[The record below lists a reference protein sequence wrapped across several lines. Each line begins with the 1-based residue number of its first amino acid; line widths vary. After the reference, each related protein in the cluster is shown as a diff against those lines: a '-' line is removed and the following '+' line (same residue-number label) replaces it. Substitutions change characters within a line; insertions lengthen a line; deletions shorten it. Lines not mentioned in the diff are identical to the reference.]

1 MVGGGFG
8 GLEGLGGA
16 DRRPLFDGSRMIVL
30 FFRSMHIELV
40 SEGATLRPLLTPRR
54 DGTTDT
60 VTLHEVPQETLET
73 TTDWFSLF
81 YRRANRY
88 SLLTK
93 EQEVEL
99 AQAIE
104 RGDLDAKETL
114 INSNLRLVI
123 SNARKYQN
131 LGLPLQDLI
140 QEGMFGLIRASEK
153 FDWRRGYKFSTYA
166 TIWIRQAIER
176 ALGNTSRVIRLP
188 VHIGARQRKIARAV
202 EKMRNE
208 LDRDPTD
215 EEIAHATELE
225 VEQVRAALDVAK
237 VTTSLD
243 QTLQEDSE
251 TSLGDLIAD
260 ERPAPEE
267 EVEFTLRDEAVDR
280 ALAELPEVERK
291 VVELRFG
298 LGKEEPVSQRETGKR
313 LGISEDSARD
323 VENRALSRLSHNE
336 DLAALR
342 EAA

>member
-1 MVGGGFG
+1 M
-8 GLEGLGGA
+8 L
-16 DRRPLFDGSRMIVL
+16 P
-30 FFRSMHIELV
+30 
-40 SEGATLRPLLTPRR
+40 
-54 DGTTDT
+54 
-60 VTLHEVPQETLET
+60 EVPQETIES
-73 TTDWFSLF
+73 TTDWYALF

-88 SLLTK
+88 ELLTK
-93 EQEVEL
+93 EREVEL
-99 AQAIE
+99 AKAIE
-104 RGDLDAKETL
+104 RGDLEAKEL
-114 INSNLRLVI
+114 LVNSNLRLVI

-188 VHIGARQRKIARAV
+188 VHIGARQRKIARA
-202 EKMRNE
+202 EEQLRNKLE
-208 LDRDPTD
+208 RDPTD
-215 EEIAHATELE
+215 EQLAEVTELE

-243 QTLQEDSE
+243 QTVQDDSE
-251 TSLGDLIAD
+251 TSLGQLIAD
-260 ERPAPEE
+260 ERPGLEE
-267 EVEFTLRDEAVDR
+267 EVETTLRDEAVDR
-280 ALAELPEVERK
+280 ALADLPEVERK

-298 LGKEEPVSQRETGKR
+298 LGNEEPVSQRETGKR

-323 VENRALSRLSHNE
+323 VEIRALKRLSHND

>member
-1 MVGGGFG
+1 
-8 GLEGLGGA
+8 
-16 DRRPLFDGSRMIVL
+16 MIV
-30 FFRSMHIELV
+30 EQAQGAV
-40 SEGATLRPLLTPRR
+40 SALMDPPRR
-54 DGTTDT
+54 DVTTET
-60 VTLHEVPQETLET
+60 LTLHEAPQQASEE
-73 TTDWFSLF
+73 TTDWFALF

-99 AQAIE
+99 AKAIE
-104 RGDLDAKETL
+104 RGDLEAKETL

-176 ALGNTSRVIRLP
+176 ALGNTARIIRLP
-188 VHIGARQRKIARAV
+188 VHIGARQRKIARAD
-202 EKMRNE
+202 ERLRNK
-208 LDRDPTD
+208 LNRDPTD
-215 EEIAHATELE
+215 EELAEATELE
-225 VEQVRAALDVAK
+225 LEQVRAALDVAK

-243 QTLQEDSE
+243 QTVQEDSE
-251 TSLGDLIAD
+251 TSLGMLIAD
-260 ERPAPEE
+260 DRPATED
-267 EVEFTLRDEAVDR
+267 EVEETLRDEAVDR

-298 LGKEEPVSQRETGKR
+298 LGNGEPVSQRETGKR

-323 VENRALSRLSHNE
+323 VENRALRRLSHND

>member
-1 MVGGGFG
+1 
-8 GLEGLGGA
+8 
-16 DRRPLFDGSRMIVL
+16 
-30 FFRSMHIELV
+30 MHIELS
-40 SEGATLRPLLTPRR
+40 SEDAPVRPLLTLRR

-60 VTLHEVPQETLET
+60 VTLQEVPQETLES
-73 TTDWFSLF
+73 TTDWFALF
-81 YRRANRY
+81 YRRANQY

-93 EQEVEL
+93 EQEVQL

-104 RGDLDAKETL
+104 RGDLDAKDTL

-188 VHIGARQRKIARAV
+188 VHIGARQRKIARAE
-202 EKMRNE
+202 EKLRNE

-215 EEIAHATELE
+215 EELARATELE

-243 QTLQEDSE
+243 QSLQDDSE

-267 EVEFTLRDEAVDR
+267 EVEETLRDEAVDR

-298 LGKEEPVSQRETGKR
+298 LGNEQPVSQRETGKR

-323 VENRALSRLSHNE
+323 VEIRALSRLSRNY
-336 DLAALR
+336 DLVALR

>member
-1 MVGGGFG
+1 
-8 GLEGLGGA
+8 L
-16 DRRPLFDGSRMIVL
+16 
-30 FFRSMHIELV
+30 
-40 SEGATLRPLLTPRR
+40 LRPLLTPPRR
-54 DGTTDT
+54 DVTTET
-60 VTLHEVPQETLET
+60 VKLQEVPQENFET
-73 TTDWFSLF
+73 AETTDWFSLF

-88 SLLTK
+88 SLLDK
-93 EQEVEL
+93 QQEVEL

-104 RGDLDAKETL
+104 RGDLEAKETL

-188 VHIGARQRKIARAV
+188 VHIGARQRKIARADERLRNQLEREPTV
-202 EKMRNE
+202 EE
-208 LDRDPTD
+208 LA
-215 EEIAHATELE
+215 EATELE

-243 QTLQEDSE
+243 QSVQDDSE
-251 TSLGDLIAD
+251 TALGELIAD

-280 ALAELPEVERK
+280 ALADLPEVERK

-298 LGKEEPVSQRETGKR
+298 LGNEEPVSQRETGKR

-323 VENRALSRLSHNE
+323 VENRALSRLAGNE

>member
-1 MVGGGFG
+1 
-8 GLEGLGGA
+8 L
-16 DRRPLFDGSRMIVL
+16 
-30 FFRSMHIELV
+30 
-40 SEGATLRPLLTPRR
+40 LRPLLTPPRR
-54 DGTTDT
+54 DVTTET
-60 VTLHEVPQETLET
+60 VKLQEVPQENFET
-73 TTDWFSLF
+73 AETTDWFSLF

-88 SLLTK
+88 SLLDK
-93 EQEVEL
+93 QQEVDL

-104 RGDLDAKETL
+104 RGDLEAKETL

-188 VHIGARQRKIARAV
+188 VHIGARQRKIARADERLRNQLEREPTV
-202 EKMRNE
+202 EE
-208 LDRDPTD
+208 LA
-215 EEIAHATELE
+215 EATELE

-243 QTLQEDSE
+243 QSVQDDSE
-251 TSLGDLIAD
+251 TALGELIAD

-280 ALAELPEVERK
+280 ALADLPEVERK

-298 LGKEEPVSQRETGKR
+298 LGNEEPVSQRETGKR

-323 VENRALSRLSHNE
+323 VENRALSRLAGNE

>member
-1 MVGGGFG
+1 
-8 GLEGLGGA
+8 
-16 DRRPLFDGSRMIVL
+16 
-30 FFRSMHIELV
+30 MHIEQSL
-40 SEGATLRPLLTPRR
+40 EGRHSGPSFSPPRR
-54 DGTTDT
+54 DVTTET
-60 VTLHEVPQETLET
+60 VKLHEVPQENLET
-73 TTDWFSLF
+73 ADTTDWFSLF
-81 YRRANRY
+81 YRRANHY
-88 SLLTK
+88 SLLSK

-104 RGDLDAKETL
+104 RGDLEAKETL

-176 ALGNTSRVIRLP
+176 SLGNTSRVIRLP
-188 VHIGARQRKIARAV
+188 VHIGARQRKIARAD
-202 EKMRNE
+202 ERLRNE
-208 LDRDPTD
+208 LEREPTV
-215 EEIAHATELE
+215 EELARATELE

-243 QTLQEDSE
+243 QTVQDDSE
-251 TSLGDLIAD
+251 TALGELIAD

-267 EVEFTLRDEAVDR
+267 EVEMTLRDEAVTQ

-298 LGKEEPVSQRETGKR
+298 LGDEEPVSQRETGKR

-323 VENRALSRLSHNE
+323 VEIRALSRLSNSDE
-336 DLAALR
+336 LAALR

>member
-1 MVGGGFG
+1 V
-8 GLEGLGGA
+8 
-16 DRRPLFDGSRMIVL
+16 
-30 FFRSMHIELV
+30 
-40 SEGATLRPLLTPRR
+40 RPLLTPRR
-54 DGTTDT
+54 DGTTET
-60 VTLHEVPQETLET
+60 VTLQEAPQETLEST
-73 TTDWFSLF
+73 IDWFALF
-81 YRRANRY
+81 YRRANQY

-104 RGDLDAKETL
+104 RGDLDAKDTL

-188 VHIGARQRKIARAV
+188 VHIGARQRKIARAE
-202 EKMRNE
+202 EKLRNE

-215 EEIAHATELE
+215 EELARATELE

-243 QTLQEDSE
+243 QTLQDDSE
-251 TSLGDLIAD
+251 TSLGDLLAD
-260 ERPAPEE
+260 ERPAIEE
-267 EVEFTLRDEAVDR
+267 EVEETLRDEAVDR

-298 LGKEEPVSQRETGKR
+298 LGNEEPVSQRETGKR

-323 VENRALSRLSHNE
+323 VEIRALSRLSRNE
-336 DLAALR
+336 DLVALR

>member
-1 MVGGGFG
+1 
-8 GLEGLGGA
+8 
-16 DRRPLFDGSRMIVL
+16 
-30 FFRSMHIELV
+30 
-40 SEGATLRPLLTPRR
+40 LRPLLTPRR
-54 DGTTDT
+54 DGTTET
-60 VTLHEVPQETLET
+60 VTLQEAPQETLEST
-73 TTDWFSLF
+73 IDWFALF
-81 YRRANRY
+81 YRRANQY

-99 AQAIE
+99 AKAIE
-104 RGDLDAKETL
+104 RGDLDAKDTL

-188 VHIGARQRKIARAV
+188 VHIGARQRKIARA
-202 EKMRNE
+202 EERLRNE

-215 EEIAHATELE
+215 EELARATELE

-243 QTLQEDSE
+243 QSLQEDSE

-267 EVEFTLRDEAVDR
+267 EVAETLRDEAVDR

-298 LGKEEPVSQRETGKR
+298 LGNEEPVSQRETGKR

-323 VENRALSRLSHNE
+323 VEIRALSRLARSE
-336 DLAALR
+336 DLVALR